1 MLLVYPLASVVV
13 AATAVVA
20 VAAAA
25 AVLAVVA
32 VVIILS
38 NECIP
43 FLKEEEQAKQM
54 VRARFEHDYSCQP
67 PRGRRSV
74 FRKSDLCF
82 K

>member
-1 MLLVYPLASVVV
+1 MSLACVVV
-13 AATAVVA
+13 AATVVGA

-25 AVLAVVA
+25 EFLAAAAVVT
-32 VVIILS
+32 VLS
-38 NECIP
+38 SGCNP

-67 PRGRRSV
+67 HRGRRV
-74 FRKSDLCF
+74 FFLKQNQIYLL